1 MIQRKFASLRHKS
14 NYSHVM
20 SRIGSPVYSTN
31 DLKIYYEVVSLKKCL
46 SVMNEGR
53 KIRTRIGVDQ
63 ENNAPDKA
71 KETQSAGVPINYKL
85 KK

>member
-1 MIQRKFASLRHKS
+1 
-14 NYSHVM
+14 
-20 SRIGSPVYSTN
+20 
-31 DLKIYYEVVSLKKCL
+31 
-46 SVMNEGR
+46 MNEGR